1 MFVPGRGGTA
11 TATIPGVEDAARVM
25 VTREPRGGSPQPTT
39 APLPAGGGALSGG
52 HGRCRFRRP
61 MAQTC
66 YRHPDRETNVSCS
79 RCGRPICPDCM
90 YDSPVGMRCPE
101 CARGTHAGP
110 PRLGPRA
117 STPYGTYALIALNV
131 IVFIAEL
138 SGGGGAASLEGGG
151 RLIADGG
158 LLGPAVADQGEWYRI
173 VTSGFL
179 HAGPLHLFLNM
190 FVLYILGTILEEGI
204 GTVRMLGIYFVSL
217 LAGSFGALLLD
228 PNQLTVGASGAV
240 YGIMAATFLVAR
252 QRGVEQL
259 ASQIGLWVI
268 LNLVFTFAVRGS
280 ASAATSAASR
290 AARRRPE

>member
-1 MFVPGRGGTA
+1 
-11 TATIPGVEDAARVM
+11 
-25 VTREPRGGSPQPTT
+25 
-39 APLPAGGGALSGG
+39 
-52 HGRCRFRRP
+52 
-61 MAQTC
+61 MAEVC
-66 YRHPDRETNVSCS
+66 YRHPNRETKVQCS
-79 RCGRPICPDCM
+79 RCGRPICPECM

-101 CARGTHAGP
+101 YAGQRTRARTLPIRRSG
-110 PRLGPRA
+110 
-117 STPYGTYALIALNV
+117 TPYGTYALLALNV
-131 IVFIAEL
+131 LVFIAEIG
-138 SGGGGAASLEGGG
+138 GGGGAASLEGGG
-151 RLIADGG
+151 TLVTDGG
-158 LLGPAVADQGEWYRI
+158 LYGPAIANQHEWYRI

-228 PNQLTVGASGAV
+228 PNELTVGASGAV

-268 LNLVFTFAVRGS
+268 LNLAFTFTVPGISIGGHLGGLAGGAAAAGVILAGERRGG
-280 ASAATSAASR
+280 AAIPEALGLLLVAAISVGGALW
-290 AARRRPE
+290 AAGLSDAAGVG

>member
-1 MFVPGRGGTA
+1 
-11 TATIPGVEDAARVM
+11 
-25 VTREPRGGSPQPTT
+25 
-39 APLPAGGGALSGG
+39 
-52 HGRCRFRRP
+52 
-61 MAQTC
+61 MADVC
-66 YRHPDRETNVSCS
+66 YRHPNRETNVKCS

-101 CARGTHAGP
+101 CAGQQARSRRVAI
-110 PRLGPRA
+110 RR
-117 STPYGTYALIALNV
+117 SSSPYATYSLIALNV

-138 SGGGGAASLEGGG
+138 GGGGGAGSLEGGG
-151 RLIADGG
+151 NLIADGG
-158 LLGPAVADQGEWYRI
+158 LLGPAVADGGEWYRI
-173 VTSGFL
+173 ITSGFL

-228 PNQLTVGASGAV
+228 PNELTVGASGAV

-268 LNLVFTFAVRGS
+268 LNLVFTFSVPGISIGGHLGGLAGGAVAAGVILAGERRGG
-280 ASAATSAASR
+280 AIAAEAVGLLVIAAV
-290 AARRRPE
+290 

>member
-1 MFVPGRGGTA
+1 
-11 TATIPGVEDAARVM
+11 
-25 VTREPRGGSPQPTT
+25 
-39 APLPAGGGALSGG
+39 
-52 HGRCRFRRP
+52 
-61 MAQTC
+61 
-66 YRHPDRETNVSCS
+66 
-79 RCGRPICPDCM
+79 M

-101 CARGTHAGP
+101 CAGRRTRARGLPIARSGAT
-110 PRLGPRA
+110 
-117 STPYGTYALIALNV
+117 YGTYALIALNV

-138 SGGGGAASLEGGG
+138 GGGGGAGSLEGGG
-151 RLIADGG
+151 QLIADGG

-204 GTVRMLGIYFVSL
+204 GTARMVGIYFVSL

-228 PNQLTVGASGAV
+228 PNELTVGASGAV

-268 LNLVFTFAVRGS
+268 LNLAFTFSVPGISIGGHLGGLAGGAAAAGVIIAGERRGRGAAGMEVLGLLVIAAIAVGG
-280 ASAATSAASR
+280 ALWAAGLSNSPGAV
-290 AARRRPE
+290 

>member
-1 MFVPGRGGTA
+1 MPDV
-11 TATIPGVEDAARVM
+11 
-25 VTREPRGGSPQPTT
+25 
-39 APLPAGGGALSGG
+39 
-52 HGRCRFRRP
+52 
-61 MAQTC
+61 C
-66 YRHPDRETNVSCS
+66 YRHPDRETSVKCS

-101 CARGTHAGP
+101 CAGQ
-110 PRLGPRA
+110 RA
-117 STPYGTYALIALNV
+117 RSRRVAIRRAENPYGTYALIALNV

-151 RLIADGG
+151 RLVADGG

-228 PNQLTVGASGAV
+228 PNELTVGASGAV

-268 LNLVFTFAVRGS
+268 LNLAFTFTVPGISIGGHLGGLAGGAAAAGVILAGERRGGAALPEALGLLIVGALSVAGALWAAGLSDAPAVG
-280 ASAATSAASR
+280 
-290 AARRRPE
+290 

>member
-1 MFVPGRGGTA
+1 MPDV
-11 TATIPGVEDAARVM
+11 
-25 VTREPRGGSPQPTT
+25 
-39 APLPAGGGALSGG
+39 
-52 HGRCRFRRP
+52 
-61 MAQTC
+61 C
-66 YRHPDRETNVSCS
+66 YRHPDRETSVKCS

-101 CARGTHAGP
+101 CAGQ
-110 PRLGPRA
+110 RA
-117 STPYGTYALIALNV
+117 RSRRVAIRRAENPYGTYALIALNV

-138 SGGGGAASLEGGG
+138 GGGGGAASLEGGG
-151 RLIADGG
+151 RLVAGGG

-228 PNQLTVGASGAV
+228 PNELTVGASGAV

-268 LNLVFTFAVRGS
+268 LNLAFTFTVPGISIGGHLGGLAGGAAAAGVILAGERRGS
-280 ASAATSAASR
+280 AVIPEALGLLLVGAISVGGALWAAGLSDA
-290 AARRRPE
+290 PGVG

>member
-1 MFVPGRGGTA
+1 
-11 TATIPGVEDAARVM
+11 
-25 VTREPRGGSPQPTT
+25 
-39 APLPAGGGALSGG
+39 
-52 HGRCRFRRP
+52 
-61 MAQTC
+61 MAEVC
-66 YRHPDRETNVSCS
+66 YRHPDRETSVKCS

-101 CARGTHAGP
+101 CAGRRTRARGLPIARSGAT
-110 PRLGPRA
+110 
-117 STPYGTYALIALNV
+117 YGTYALIALNV

-138 SGGGGAASLEGGG
+138 GGGGGAGSLEGGG
-151 RLIADGG
+151 QLIADGG

-204 GTVRMLGIYFVSL
+204 GTARMVGIYFVSL

-228 PNQLTVGASGAV
+228 PNELTVGASGAV

-268 LNLVFTFAVRGS
+268 LNLAFTFSVPGISIGGHLGGLAGGAAAAGVIIAGERRGRGAAGMEVLGLLVIAAIAVGG
-280 ASAATSAASR
+280 ALWAAGLSNSPGAV
-290 AARRRPE
+290 